1 MKRLFGVML
10 LMLGLVV
17 VAVAIASLSSHPAA
31 AASKP
36 PALPPISV
44 SVANTPNVNAN
55 ITNASL
61 PVTGS
66 VSAAVSGT
74 VNANIINA
82 SIPVTGTL
90 SATLAPGASVTVANP
105 SLAVTNPPGTT
116 HMSQDVNNLITLWS
130 GYAPNSTVFPSS
142 TCTGG
147 LEQVTPAGTPSQS
160 CYTVPPG
167 MLLVVTDIQF
177 TTYSASGSGSGDAAL
192 VLDGGYHYYNQKA
205 YDGNGIVTLH
215 DYFTTGM
222 VFNHSPTFQVDVLG
236 QFVFYNLTLQGYL
249 VSSN

>member
-10 LMLGLVV
+10 MMLGLVV
-17 VAVAIASLSSHPAA
+17 VAVVIASLSSHPAA
-31 AASKP
+31 AASNP

-66 VSAAVSGT
+66 VNAAVSGT

-105 SLAVTNPPGTT
+105 SLTVTTPPGTT
-116 HMSQDVNNLITLWS
+116 HLGQDVNNLVTLWA
-130 GYAPNSTVFPSS
+130 GYAPNDPNLPSS

-160 CYTVPPG
+160 CYSVPAG
-167 MLLVVTDIQF
+167 MLLVVTDVQF
-177 TTYSASGSGSGDAAL
+177 TTYSTSGFSSGVAGL

-205 YDGNGIVTLH
+205 YDAGGSVTLH
-215 DYFTTGM
+215 DYFTAGM
-222 VFNHSPTFQVDVLG
+222 VFNHSPTFQVNVTG
-236 QFVFYNLTLQGYL
+236 QFIFYNLALQGYL
-249 VSSN
+249 ISSN